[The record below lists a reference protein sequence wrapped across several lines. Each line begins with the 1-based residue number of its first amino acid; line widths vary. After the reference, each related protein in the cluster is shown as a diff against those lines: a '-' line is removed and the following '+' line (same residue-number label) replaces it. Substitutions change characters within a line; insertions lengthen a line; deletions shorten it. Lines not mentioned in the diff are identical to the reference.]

1 MATITVS
8 RLFGSG
14 GEEIAMRVCELLG
27 YRYFDSQLMAQF
39 AADTGLTDDK
49 FANVLED
56 RQITVLQNTI
66 RAAYRQ
72 GNLVVLGRGSQ
83 VLLKDN
89 PDVLHVRVVAS
100 LERRIERVRERMH
113 TDSEGAW
120 QMIFQR
126 DEGSAGYLKRFYHVD
141 WADPALYHMVLNT
154 DRVTTEMAAQ
164 IIVTAVN
171 HLPLPVVAQA

>member
-1 MATITVS
+1 MATITIS

-39 AADTGLTDDK
+39 ATETGLAADK
-49 FANVLED
+49 FINVLED

-72 GNLVVLGRGSQ
+72 GNLVVLGRGGQ

-89 PDVLHVRVVAS
+89 PDVLFVRVVAS
-100 LERRIERVRERMH
+100 LDRRIERVRERMH
-113 TDSEGAW
+113 TDQEGAW
-120 QMIFQR
+120 QMIYQR
-126 DEGSAGYLKRFYHVD
+126 DEGSAGYMKRFYHVD
-141 WADPALYHMVLNT
+141 WADPALYHLVLNT
-154 DRVTTEMAAQ
+154 DRVSVEMAAQ
-164 IIVTAVN
+164 IVVTAVN
-171 HLPLPVVAQA
+171 HLPAPAVA

>member
-1 MATITVS
+1 MATITIS

-27 YRYFDSQLMAQF
+27 YRYFDSPLMAQF
-39 AADTGLTDDK
+39 AAETGLVEDR
-49 FANVLED
+49 FVNVLED
-56 RQITVLQNTI
+56 RQVPVLQNTI

-72 GNLVVLGRGSQ
+72 GNLVILGRGGQ
-83 VLLKDN
+83 VLLKDC

-100 LERRIERVRERMH
+100 LDRRIERVRERMH
-113 TDSEGAW
+113 TDQEGAW

-141 WADPALYHMVLNT
+141 WADSGLYHLVLNT
-154 DRVTTEMAAQ
+154 DRVSVEMAAQ
-164 IIVTAVN
+164 IVVTAVN
-171 HLPLPVVAQA
+171 HLPAPA